1 MLVSAV
7 PDPTAFDKKYFNPL
21 YRIQA
26 EDFLNGIQKNGLLIL
41 DSKGK
46 LLTACIAQIQAVPK
60 YGQELLTLLT
70 ELLKNGKQRAVECPV
85 SPHPMPLLELAY
97 DLRTDTEADALIVG
111 ADSLETLRAAGKH
124 RVDVVPLS
132 DYRDSTFEK
141 DRQQYEAGFESI
153 DTLPREDVAELIIR
167 AIRFSKWLRFYDP
180 QIGKGDRTSHYR
192 EGIEYILSLWREHG
206 FFASQQ
212 GIGSVDIFTR
222 RAERIFDSDEAR
234 VKQSKQTEN
243 RAQHRKVIRD
253 LIEPVKTQFPWPVKL
268 HVKNDADYIF
278 HARYL
283 QTQHAIIGVDRG
295 FDLFKPGT
303 NEFQRNFLTLNMA
316 EGSHLTECRNLPDAD
331 L

>member
-7 PDPTAFDKKYFNPL
+7 LDPTAFDARYFDKL

-46 LLTACIAQIQAVPK
+46 LLTACIIQIQAVPK

-85 SPHPMPLLELAY
+85 SPHPKSLLELAY

-111 ADSLETLRAAGKH
+111 EDSLETLKAAGKH
-124 RVDVVPLS
+124 SADVVPLS

-141 DRQQYEAGFESI
+141 DRQRYETPFGPI
-153 DTLPREDVAELIIR
+153 DTLDKDEVDELIIR
-167 AIRFSKWLRFYDP
+167 AVRFSKWLRFYDP
-180 QIGKGDRTSHYR
+180 QIGKGDNTSHFR
-192 EGIEYILSLWREHG
+192 KGIEYILSLWQQHG

-212 GIGSVDIFTR
+212 GIGSVDIFTCS
-222 RAERIFDSDEAR
+222 AKRILDSDEAQ
-234 VKQSKQTEN
+234 VKQSKQAEN
-243 RAQHRKVIRD
+243 RAQHRKVVRD

-303 NEFQRNFLTLNMA
+303 DDFQRNFFTLNMA
-316 EGSHLTECRNLPDAD
+316 GSSHLRECRKLLDAD